1 MREVARFGNTTY
13 VTTNWEFRP
22 RWGVEMPVLNLS
34 GIKQMPLLRQAEA
47 AECGLACI
55 GMIAGAF
62 GRKLDLPTLRSK
74 FPISLKGATLRDI
87 IEISAQ
93 VDLGARAIR
102 CEPDELKGLRFPAIL
117 HWNMNHFVVLK
128 DASGGRITIYDP
140 AAGKVTLTLEDARKH
155 FTGVALELTPSS
167 GFQRKKERNPVKL
180 TSLVKLGG
188 TAWKAVAQGLALSVF
203 LQVFV
208 LLTPYYMQLVID
220 EAILKGD
227 LSLLMAIAGGF
238 TLLKIFE
245 AITTI
250 LRGLVFQFL
259 SNILAFDMEASLFH
273 HMARLPLAFFHR
285 RHVGDIQQ
293 RFQSLGPI
301 RDFIANGAIAALID
315 GFLAIFLGIIIFLY
329 DAMLG
334 FVVLGFVV
342 VYAALRF
349 AFLSLS
355 KRLSGDLL
363 VADAKENT
371 KFLETLRA
379 MQTVKVAGIENER
392 EGLWRNLAADTLN
405 AQIRMGN
412 VNIGYGAISQTLMG
426 LSNILVVY
434 LAASNA
440 IGGAMTIGMITAFV
454 AYKGQ
459 FEQKLMALLE
469 TYVNFKLLDVHLE
482 RVSDIAL
489 HKKEEGLQANGG
501 GKMLAG
507 RITLQ
512 NLHFRYAPFEPDILK
527 GASLDV
533 QPGEFVALAAPSG
546 EGKSTLL
553 RLILGLYQP
562 SHGRI
567 LYDGLEAGKW
577 GMSSLRQQMGV
588 IMQDDTLL
596 GGSIEE
602 NISLF
607 DERPDHDRIREVARI
622 AAIVD
627 DIEAMPMGFRS
638 LVGDMGTTLSGGQQ
652 QRVMLARAL
661 YRQPRLLVMDEGT
674 SALDIHTER
683 QINSELKKL
692 SITRI
697 IAAHR
702 PETLAAADKVIALH
716 QGQLKEIELPL
727 RPVAVSKPD
736 GEKNNVPQNPGAVE
750 EQEAPDR
757 DVIYIRQSRISEG
770 DKLI

>member
-1 MREVARFGNTTY
+1 
-13 VTTNWEFRP
+13 
-22 RWGVEMPVLNLS
+22 
-34 GIKQMPLLRQAEA
+34 MPLLRQAEA
-47 AECGLACI
+47 AECGLACV
-55 GMIAGAF
+55 GMIAGAH
-62 GRKLDLPTLRSK
+62 GHKTDLPTLRAK
-74 FPISLKGATLRDI
+74 FPISLKGATLKDI
-87 IEISAQ
+87 IEISTQ
-93 VDLGARAIR
+93 MDLGARAVR
-102 CEPDELKGLRFPAIL
+102 CEPDELKGLRVPAIL

-128 DASGGRITIYDP
+128 QIRGNKLTLYDP
-140 AAGKVTLTLEDARKH
+140 AAGKIDVSLDEASKH

-167 GFQRKKERNPVKL
+167 GFQQKKERNPVKL
-180 TSLVKLGG
+180 TSLVKLSG
-188 TAWKAVAQGLALSVF
+188 TAWKAIAQGIALSIF

-227 LSLLMAIAGGF
+227 MSLLTAIAVGF
-238 TLLKIFE
+238 ALLKVFE
-245 AITTI
+245 ALTTI
-250 LRGLVFQFL
+250 IRGLVFQFL
-259 SNILAFDMEASLFH
+259 SNLLAFAMEASLFH
-273 HMARLPLAFFHR
+273 HMSRLPLAYFHR

-334 FVVLGFVV
+334 FVVVGFVV

-355 KRLSGDLL
+355 KRLSGDFL

-434 LAASNA
+434 LAATSA

-489 HKKEEGLQANGG
+489 HKKEAGLQAPPS
-501 GKMLAG
+501 GKRLEG

-512 NLHFRYAPFEPDILK
+512 NLHFRYAQFESDILK
-527 GASLDV
+527 GANLDI

-553 RLILGLYQP
+553 RLMLGLYQP
-562 SHGRI
+562 THGKI
-567 LYDGLEAGKW
+567 LYDGLEASKW
-577 GMSSLRQQMGV
+577 GLSSLRRQMGV
-588 IMQDDTLL
+588 VMQDDTLL
-596 GGSIEE
+596 AGSVEE

-607 DERPDHDRIREVARI
+607 DEKPDRDRIHEVARI
-622 AAIVD
+622 AAIHD
-627 DIEAMPMGFRS
+627 DIEAMPMGYRS

-674 SALDIHTER
+674 SALDVNTER
-683 QINSELKKL
+683 RINAELKRL

-702 PETLAAADKVIALH
+702 PETLAAADRVIGLQRGKLREVEFNLRTADASCRTLTDTSEAL
-716 QGQLKEIELPL
+716 LKENAETINGLAA
-727 RPVAVSKPD
+727 VSSAVSKETVDPILM
-736 GEKNNVPQNPGAVE
+736 GVLKLKAKLFNVFH
-750 EQEAPDR
+750 R
-757 DVIYIRQSRISEG
+757 
-770 DKLI
+770 

>member
-1 MREVARFGNTTY
+1 MRDFARLGNTTL
-13 VTTNWEFRP
+13 VAEKPPFHLGLSVR
-22 RWGVEMPVLNLS
+22 MSVLNLS
-34 GIKQMPLLRQAEA
+34 GVRKMPLLRQAEA
-47 AECGLACI
+47 AECGLACV
-55 GMIAGAF
+55 GMIAGAH
-62 GRKLDLPTLRSK
+62 GHKMDLPTLRSK
-74 FPISLKGATLRDI
+74 FPISLKGATLKDI

-93 VDLGARAIR
+93 MDMGARAVR
-102 CEPDELKGLRFPAIL
+102 CEPEELKGLRVPAIL
-117 HWNMNHFVVLK
+117 HWNMNHFVVF
-128 DASGGRITIYDP
+128 SGVSGNKFTIYDP
-140 AAGKVTLTLEDARKH
+140 AAGKVTMTLEEASKH

-167 GFQRKKERNPVKL
+167 GFQRKRERNPVKL
-180 TSLVKLGG
+180 ISLVKLDG
-188 TAWKAVAQGLALSVF
+188 TAWKAVVQGLALSVF

-208 LLTPYYMQLVID
+208 LLAPYYMQLVID

-227 LSLLMAIAGGF
+227 FSLLMAIATGF
-238 TLLKIFE
+238 ALLKLFE

-250 LRGLVFQFL
+250 IRGLVFQFL

-273 HMARLPLAFFHR
+273 HMARLPLTYFHR

-329 DAMLG
+329 NAMLG
-334 FVVLGFVV
+334 FVVVGFVV

-355 KRLSGDLL
+355 KRLSGDFL

-379 MQTVKVAGIENER
+379 MQTVKVSGIENER

-426 LSNILVVY
+426 LSNILVIY
-434 LAASNA
+434 LAASSA

-489 HKKEEGLQANGG
+489 AKKEDGLQKPST
-501 GKMLAG
+501 GKQLDG
-507 RITLQ
+507 RITIQ
-512 NLHFRYAPFEPDILK
+512 NLHFRYAQFEPDILK
-527 GASLDV
+527 GANLEIE
-533 QPGEFVALAAPSG
+533 PGDFIALAAPSG

-562 SHGRI
+562 SHGKI
-567 LYDGLEAGKW
+567 FYDGLEGSKW
-577 GMSSLRQQMGV
+577 GLSSLRQQMGV
-588 IMQDDTLL
+588 VMQDDTLL
-596 GGSIEE
+596 AGSIEE
-602 NISLF
+602 NICLF
-607 DERPDHDRIREVARI
+607 DERPDRDRILEVARI
-622 AAIVD
+622 AAIHE
-627 DIEAMPMGFRS
+627 DIEAMPMGYRS

-661 YRQPRLLVMDEGT
+661 YREPRLLVMDEGT
-674 SALDIHTER
+674 SALDVQTER
-683 QINSELKKL
+683 RINEELKKL

-716 QGQLKEIELPL
+716 QGRLQQIEFKP
-727 RPVAVSKPD
+727 RPVGLADETKTASIESETKGNP
-736 GEKNNVPQNPGAVE
+736 NVAC
-750 EQEAPDR
+750 
-757 DVIYIRQSRISEG
+757 
-770 DKLI
+770 LI

>member
-1 MREVARFGNTTY
+1 MA
-13 VTTNWEFRP
+13 
-22 RWGVEMPVLNLS
+22 VLNLS
-34 GIKQMPLLRQAEA
+34 GTRKMPLLRQAEA
-47 AECGLACI
+47 AECGLACV
-55 GMIAGAF
+55 GMIAGSY
-62 GRKLDLPTLRSK
+62 GHRTDLPTLRSK
-74 FPISLKGATLRDI
+74 FPISLKGATLKDI
-87 IEISAQ
+87 ISISEQ
-93 VDLGARAIR
+93 LDLGSRAVR
-102 CEPDELKGLRFPAIL
+102 CEPDELKGLRVPAIL

-128 DASGGRITIYDP
+128 KATKREITIYDP
-140 AAGKVTLTLEDARKH
+140 AAGKVKMPLSEASKH

-188 TAWKAVAQGLALSVF
+188 TAWKAVAQGLALSIF
-203 LQVFV
+203 MQIFI
-208 LLTPYYMQLVID
+208 LLAPYYMQLVID

-238 TLLKIFE
+238 ALLKVFE
-245 AITTI
+245 AVTSII
-250 LRGLVFQFL
+250 RGLVFQFL
-259 SNILAFDMEASLFH
+259 SNILAYDMQASLFH
-273 HMARLPLAFFHR
+273 HMARLPLSYFHR

-293 RFQSLGPI
+293 RFQSLDPI

-334 FVVLGFVV
+334 FVVVGFVI

-355 KRLSGDLL
+355 KRLSGDFL
-363 VADAKENT
+363 VADANENT

-379 MQTVKVAGIENER
+379 MQVVKVAGIENER

-426 LSNILVVY
+426 LSNIIVIY

-440 IGGAMTIGMITAFV
+440 IGGAMTIGMITAFI

-489 HKKEEGLQANGG
+489 AKKEKGLQVPTT
-501 GKMLAG
+501 GKKLEG
-507 RITLQ
+507 RVTLQ
-512 NLHFRYAPFEPDILK
+512 NVFFKYAPFEPDILR
-527 GASLDV
+527 GASVDI

-553 RLILGLYQP
+553 RLVLGLYDP
-562 SHGRI
+562 THGKI
-567 LYDGLEAGKW
+567 FYDGLEASKW
-577 GMSSLRQQMGV
+577 GLANLRQQMGV
-588 IMQDDTLL
+588 VMQDDTLL
-596 GGSIEE
+596 AGSIEE

-607 DERPDHDRIREVARI
+607 DEKPDRQRIEEVARI
-622 AAIVD
+622 AAIHT
-627 DIEAMPMGFRS
+627 DIEQMPMGYRS

-661 YRQPRLLVMDEGT
+661 YRRPRLLVMDEGT
-674 SALDIHTER
+674 SALDVDTER
-683 QINSELKKL
+683 AINAELKKL

-702 PETLAAADKVIALH
+702 PETLVTADKVFVL
-716 QGQLKEIELPL
+716 QGGQLKQVEFKPQLVQKESPNQATLSPKSKSDERVNFEGTEHELFE
-727 RPVAVSKPD
+727 VD
-736 GEKNNVPQNPGAVE
+736 
-750 EQEAPDR
+750 
-757 DVIYIRQSRISEG
+757 
-770 DKLI
+770 

>member
-1 MREVARFGNTTY
+1 MA
-13 VTTNWEFRP
+13 
-22 RWGVEMPVLNLS
+22 VLNLS
-34 GIKQMPLLRQAEA
+34 GTRKMPLLRQAEA
-47 AECGLACI
+47 AECGLACV
-55 GMIAGAF
+55 GMIAGAY
-62 GRKLDLPTLRSK
+62 GHRTDLPTLRSK
-74 FPISLKGATLRDI
+74 FPISLKGATLKDI
-87 IEISAQ
+87 ISISEQ
-93 VDLGARAIR
+93 LDLGSRAVR
-102 CEPDELKGLRFPAIL
+102 CEPDELKGLRVPAIL

-128 DASGGRITIYDP
+128 KATKREITIYDP
-140 AAGKVTLTLEDARKH
+140 AAGKVKMPQSEAGKH

-180 TSLVKLGG
+180 TSLVKLSG
-188 TAWKAVAQGLALSVF
+188 TAWKAVAQGLALSIF
-203 LQVFV
+203 MQIFI
-208 LLTPYYMQLVID
+208 LLAPYYMQLVID

-238 TLLKIFE
+238 ALLKVFE
-245 AITTI
+245 AVTSII
-250 LRGLVFQFL
+250 RGLVFQFL
-259 SNILAFDMEASLFH
+259 SNILAYDMQASLFH
-273 HMARLPLAFFHR
+273 HMARLPLSYFHR

-293 RFQSLGPI
+293 RFQSLDPI

-334 FVVLGFVV
+334 FVVVGFVI

-355 KRLSGDLL
+355 KRLSGDFL
-363 VADAKENT
+363 VADANENT

-379 MQTVKVAGIENER
+379 MQVVKVAGIESER

-412 VNIGYGAISQTLMG
+412 VNIGYGAVSQTLMG
-426 LSNILVVY
+426 LSNIIVIY

-440 IGGAMTIGMITAFV
+440 IGGAMTIGMITAFI

-489 HKKEEGLQANGG
+489 AKKEKGLQVPAT
-501 GKMLAG
+501 GKELEG
-507 RITLQ
+507 RVTLQ
-512 NLHFRYAPFEPDILK
+512 NVFFKYAPFEPDILR
-527 GASLDV
+527 GASLDI

-553 RLILGLYQP
+553 RLILGLYEP
-562 SHGRI
+562 THGKI
-567 LYDGLEAGKW
+567 FYDGLEAGKW
-577 GMSSLRQQMGV
+577 GLANLRQQMGV
-588 IMQDDTLL
+588 VMQDDTLL
-596 GGSIEE
+596 AGSIEE

-607 DERPDHDRIREVARI
+607 DEKPNRQRIEEVARI
-622 AAIVD
+622 AAIHS
-627 DIEAMPMGFRS
+627 DIEQMPMGYRS

-661 YRQPRLLVMDEGT
+661 YRNPRLLVMDEGT
-674 SALDIHTER
+674 SALDINTER
-683 QINSELKKL
+683 AINAELKKL

-702 PETLAAADKVIALH
+702 PETLVAADKVFVL
-716 QGQLKEIELPL
+716 QNGQLQQVEFKPQLIKRADPTEKIQSQHESPESEVDFEAAEEELFE
-727 RPVAVSKPD
+727 VD
-736 GEKNNVPQNPGAVE
+736 
-750 EQEAPDR
+750 
-757 DVIYIRQSRISEG
+757 
-770 DKLI
+770 